1 MKTNKK
7 TILATA
13 VLLIVSA
20 LALGVSFTALAN
32 SNPADQMF
40 EPAEETPV
48 NLPAQVEAPRTVA
61 EFQQQQSAYKHVE
74 DGTVT
79 LYSREQFDDIRAEL
93 ESDGKAALGVQELN
107 YLINDSLQLYRQNG
121 EIVLTNAFTL
131 PCFSYLFDE
140 GYLSARKDSKATVLR
155 RGDDAVIQ
163 PQSLTGIYFRGEG
176 KAAEETELDLQ
187 AIIVYRVEMNTDAL
201 RSGSEKEE
209 FNPGGSGIWRHT
221 LSLDTTPHDDYYG
234 PSSYISYKRVCM
246 IGFEEDDYHYMYA
259 WDMNGS
265 DETSYQSS
273 GTNGAAFYATETYM
287 TDDSLPVGFK
297 MVDMSDVNG
306 KVAEGNRNDLMING
320 YRFNRNQLEWQTM
333 DLLPDYDTQT
343 RTALLPAEEYAFE
356 IGMSYEELI
365 RRYGIPYQSYA
376 EGLIGFNMD
385 TMQFTGNLE
394 TIPPVFIPNE
404 PDLEKMYRVYAGF
417 YVSTDGKLFKVYFSE
432 DGSFTVTGFDCKD
445 LF

>member
-7 TILATA
+7 TILAAA
-13 VLLIVSA
+13 VMLIVSA
-20 LALGVSFTALAN
+20 LALTVSFTALAN
-32 SNPADQMF
+32 SNPADQPF
-40 EPAEETPV
+40 EPAEETPI

-61 EFQQQQSAYKHVE
+61 EFQQLQSAYKHAE
-74 DGTVT
+74 DGTLT
-79 LYSREQFDDIRAEL
+79 LYAGDQFADIRTNL
-93 ESDGKAALGVQELN
+93 ESAGEVILSEQELN

-121 EIVLTNAFTL
+121 EIILTNAFTL

-140 GYLSARKDSKATVLR
+140 NYLSSRNDSKATVLR

-163 PQSLTGIYFRGEG
+163 PQSLTGVYFRGEG
-176 KAAEETELDLQ
+176 KTAEETELDLQ
-187 AIIVYRVEMNTDAL
+187 CIIVYRVEMNSNAL
-201 RSGSEKEE
+201 KNGSEKEE

-234 PSSYISYKRVCM
+234 PSSFIGYKRVCM
-246 IGFEEDDYHYMYA
+246 IGFEEDDYHFMYA
-259 WDMNGS
+259 WDLYGS
-265 DETSYQSS
+265 DESSYQSA
-273 GTNGAAFYATETYM
+273 GTKGAAFYATETYL
-287 TDDSLPVGFK
+287 TDESLRGGFK

-306 KVAEGNRNDLMING
+306 KIAEGNRNDLMING

-343 RTALLPAEEYAFE
+343 HTALLPADEYVFE
-356 IGMSYEELI
+356 VGMSYAELI
-365 RRYGIPYQSYA
+365 QTYGIPYQSYE
-376 EGLIGFNMD
+376 EGLIGFDID
-385 TMQFTGNLE
+385 TMTFTGNLE
-394 TIPPVFIPNE
+394 TIPPVFVPNE

-432 DGSFTVTGFDCKD
+432 DGNFTVTGYDCKD